1 MWISACRQKQPTL
14 RQLLGQDEV
23 NSCVATRSSD
33 LEAFEIFEV
42 TRKPPTSAD
51 SSLLCGESRTCRL
64 RPSVL
69 ISYRNAQKIL
79 LYCNA
84 FANVLGDARS
94 GAKLAAQRVREI
106 TRACNSYSE
115 WTIFRRVAI
124 LGSHEGLL
132 GDKQILLNCVESMEW
147 LGNTETLCCWTE
159 LCQ

>member
-69 ISYRNAQKIL
+69 ISYRNAQKSCGMYL
-79 LYCNA
+79 SLK
-84 FANVLGDARS
+84 ARS
-94 GAKLAAQRVREI
+94 G
-106 TRACNSYSE
+106 TRHFPLTQLSHVLGVQQEMGLSL
-115 WTIFRRVAI
+115 TRKKRRFQELPGQAFVH
-124 LGSHEGLL
+124 GCVTFGLPRCKRL
-132 GDKQILLNCVESMEW
+132 
-147 LGNTETLCCWTE
+147 
-159 LCQ
+159 